1 MLSNTR
7 DASVAAA
14 LTIAELAL
22 AVVVDAL
29 YVFLD
34 VAWVREHLQF
44 LGLLLLGFVAN
55 AVVTSLCIRYLHLKA
70 RYRAVGQVHARFFL
84 LALFRDDSEVVSLGW
99 RQRCRALIKGL
110 VSSHHIRQN
119 GLARRYLSQVVSFF
133 SIFLLESSRAQQ
145 N

>member
-14 LTIAELAL
+14 LAIAELTL

-34 VAWVREHLQF
+34 VAWVGEHLQF

-55 AVVTSLCIRYLHLKA
+55 GVVTSLCIRYLHLEA
-70 RYRAVGQVHARFFL
+70 RYRAVGQVHALFFL
-84 LALFRDDSEVVSLGW
+84 LALLRDDSEVVALGR
-99 RQRCRALIKGL
+99 RQRCRALIKSL

-119 GLARRYLSQVVSFF
+119 GLAR
-133 SIFLLESSRAQQ
+133 
-145 N
+145 